1 MASVIRRRRGG
12 ETDAFLDTQLRAFG
26 DRARARTKRLI
37 AETNQSIQT
46 AQAQRVARLRALPV
60 SHRSGIDS

>member
-37 AETNQSIQT
+37 AETYQT
-46 AQAQRVARLRALPV
+46 IKAAQA
-60 SHRSGIDS
+60 